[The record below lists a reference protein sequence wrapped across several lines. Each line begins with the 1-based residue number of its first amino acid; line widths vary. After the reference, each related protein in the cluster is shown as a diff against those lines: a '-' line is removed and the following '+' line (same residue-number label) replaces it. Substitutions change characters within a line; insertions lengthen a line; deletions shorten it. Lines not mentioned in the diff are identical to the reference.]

1 MDFSNDNDHDDSCDV
16 MEMSSSSDSD
26 DVGCRLGEQMARMG
40 AHDAID
46 DYIER
51 LTSKPNRFTNAEQQ
65 RSPSDDHTLTVSQ
78 KHGNSKCDSKK
89 SSQKAHEATRRS
101 GKDFSIDTSQIVD
114 RKPHTCSSVGVD
126 SEQNVLREH
135 KKNQNRKG
143 IFSRLLRRG
152 NPNTDKRI
160 EIENQSDDVKQ
171 TNTRKSHSKM
181 KSKLKNTREQT
192 SNVSESEE
200 ISKLPK
206 DSEHRP
212 KAKARS
218 PPIHDNTDSA
228 SSSRIASS
236 KSGKSRNSSDG
247 SREETVDAQAHVRV
261 ILSGVTPLE
270 LNHLSDAIDD
280 AKSDESGDT
289 TSLSSSHLSQAEET
303 GLKPKTT
310 LRSIGRNASD
320 TESVDEH
327 QIKSTKRN
335 RFLRRLGIHK
345 NEVERI
351 HIKAEPLG
359 GVSDVNECWKI

>member
-51 LTSKPNRFTNAEQQ
+51 LTSKPNRFTYAEQQ
-65 RSPSDDHTLTVSQ
+65 PSSQSDHHTLTVSQ
-78 KHGNSKCDSKK
+78 KHGNSKCDSKNN
-89 SSQKAHEATRRS
+89 SQKAKAHEAIR
-101 GKDFSIDTSQIVD
+101 TSQIVD
-114 RKPHTCSSVGVD
+114 WEPHSSVDVD
-126 SEQNVLREH
+126 SEQDVLRKH
-135 KKNQNRKG
+135 KKTLSRKG

-192 SNVSESEE
+192 SNVPESEE
-200 ISKLPK
+200 ISKVPK
-206 DSEHRP
+206 GSEHRP